1 VRVVPTYPLVW
12 GEFIGNNSLVYLRP
26 ATRYKN
32 GKPHT
37 YWRLVRSVRSGRRV
51 RQETVA
57 YLGELNANERRQA
70 NSLALKFSGRA
81 EQNNLYEAPLPETA
95 NIRIGKVGMENSRS
109 FGEVWLGLTLWRA
122 LTLDALCEELL
133 PEGREEISWAT
144 MASVLVIA
152 RLCEPSSE
160 LHIAQEWYKR
170 TALQE
175 ILGLPPEKVNDDR
188 LYRALDQL
196 LPHKEKIEAHLKA
209 RFGELFKLEY
219 DLLLYDVTSTYFEGL
234 AENNE
239 QAQRGYSRDN
249 RGDCK
254 QVCIALV
261 VTREGIPLGYEVFDG
276 NTVDVTTVEHIVG
289 TMEKRFGLAGRVWC
303 MDRGMC
309 SAKNIAWLQSTGRKY
324 IIGAPKSELKKWQ
337 QSLAETRDWET
348 VREGLEVKR
357 CASPDGSEV
366 FILCRSADRREKEKA
381 MHEKFQT
388 RIEDALKRMAGRL
401 EKARRKLDPGVL
413 ERQIGRLLER
423 NGRAAGRYEIE
434 VKEDADCAAGLRLSW
449 QINADWD
456 GWATLS
462 EGAYLLRTN
471 IPDWDGPA
479 LWQAYTQLTQ
489 AEAAFRIQKSELSIR
504 PVWHQKKER
513 VQAHIF
519 VCFLA
524 YALWKTLEKW
534 MQEAGL
540 GNSPRTLLDEM
551 KTIPSADIVLP
562 LADHPGRNL
571 RIRCVVKPGKAQA
584 VLLARMGIKLPERLA
599 PIVNTP

>member
-1 VRVVPTYPLVW
+1 M
-12 GEFIGNNSLVYLRP
+12 YLRP
-26 ATRYKN
+26 ISRRKD
-32 GKPHT
+32 GKRHV
-37 YWRLVRSVRSGRRV
+37 YWQLVRSVRCGKRV

-57 YLGELNANERRQA
+57 YLGELNATERAQA
-70 NSLALKFSGRA
+70 HALALKFSGRA
-81 EQNNLYEAPLPETA
+81 QQNDLFAPPLPDVA
-95 NIRIGKVGMENSRS
+95 NIRIGKVGMENSRN
-109 FGEVWLGLTLWRA
+109 FGDVWLGWTLWRA
-122 LTLDALCEELL
+122 LKLDERCEELL
-133 PEGREEISWAT
+133 PQGREDISWAT
-144 MASVLVIA
+144 MAAVLVIA

-160 LHIAQEWYKR
+160 LHIAEDWYKR

-175 ILGLPPEKVNDDR
+175 TLGLPPEKVNDDR

-196 LPHKEKIEAHLKA
+196 LPHKEAIEAHLKT
-209 RFGELFKLEY
+209 RLGELFKLEY

-234 AENNE
+234 AENNP
-239 QAQRGYSRDN
+239 QAMRGYSRDN
-249 RGDCK
+249 RSDCK

-261 VTREGIPLGYEVFDG
+261 VTREGLPLGYEVFDG

-289 TMEKRFGLAGRVWC
+289 TMERRFGLAGRVWC

-309 SAKNIAWLQSTGRKY
+309 SAKNIAWLQKTGRGY
-324 IIGAPKSELKKWQ
+324 IIGAPKSELKKWR
-337 QSLAETRDWET
+337 QSLAQTRDWET

-357 CASPDGSEV
+357 QASLDGTEV

-381 MHEKFQT
+381 MHDKFQT
-388 RIEDALKRMAGRL
+388 RIEDALTRMAGRIS
-401 EKARRKLDPGVL
+401 KARRQLSRGVL

-423 NGRAAGRYEIE
+423 NGRAAGRYLID
-434 VKEDADCAAGLRLSW
+434 VQEDATVAAGLRLSW
-449 QINADWD
+449 RVNEAWDDW
-456 GWATLS
+456 AILS

-534 MQEAGL
+534 TQEAGL
-540 GNSPRTLLDEM
+540 GSSPRTLLDEM
-551 KTIPSADIVLP
+551 KTIHSADIVLP
-562 LADHPGRNL
+562 LADQPGKNL
-571 RIRCVVKPGKAQA
+571 RIRSVVKPTKAQA
-584 VLLARMGIKLPERLA
+584 VLLGRMGIKLPERLDNVTKNQVA
-599 PIVNTP
+599 NHIM

>member
-1 VRVVPTYPLVW
+1 M
-12 GEFIGNNSLVYLRP
+12 YLRSIS
-26 ATRYKN
+26 RRKD
-32 GKPHT
+32 GKRHV
-37 YWRLVRSVRSGRRV
+37 YWQLVRSVRIGRRV
-51 RQETVA
+51 KQATVA
-57 YLGELNANERRQA
+57 YLGELNATERKQA
-70 NSLALKFSGRA
+70 HALALKFSGRA
-81 EQNNLYEAPLPETA
+81 EQSNLFESPLSDVA
-95 NIRIGKVGMENSRS
+95 NIRISKVGMENSRS

-122 LTLDALCEELL
+122 LKLDLLCEELL
-133 PEGREEISWAT
+133 PEGREEVPWAT

-160 LHIAQEWYKR
+160 LHIAEDWYKK

-196 LPHKEKIEAHLKA
+196 VPHKEKIEAHLKA

-234 AENNE
+234 VENNE

-261 VTREGIPLGYEVFDG
+261 VTREGLPLGYEVFDG

-289 TMEKRFGLAGRVWC
+289 TMENRFGLAGRVWC

-309 SAKNIAWLQSTGRKY
+309 STKNIGWLQSTGRKY

-348 VREGLEVKR
+348 VRGGLEVKR

-401 EKARRKLDPGVL
+401 EKARRKLDCGVL

-423 NGRAAGRYEIE
+423 NGRAAGRYEIT
-434 VKEDADCAAGLRLSW
+434 VQEDAGCAAGLRLSW
-449 QINADWD
+449 QINAEWD

-489 AEAAFRIQKSELSIR
+489 AEAAFRIQKSELCIR

-562 LADHPGRNL
+562 LADQPGRSL
-571 RIRCVVKPGKAQA
+571 RLRCVVKPGKAQA

-599 PIVNTP
+599 PITKIPLM